1 MKEVNILEAITRM
14 AADDNKGLLI
24 TTTVLDAGTV
34 NDISHVTFR
43 VTKAVTGSA
52 GFQSAG
58 IAGDYMCCA
67 FFIDRD
73 ELKKYK
79 KKLGLK

>member
-1 MKEVNILEAITRM
+1 MKEVNILEAIKQM
-14 AADDNKGLLI
+14 AADDNKGLLM
-24 TTTVLDAGTV
+24 TTTVIDAGTK
-34 NDISHVTFR
+34 NDVSHVTFK
-43 VTKAVTGSA
+43 VAKAVTSSA
-52 GFQSAG
+52 GFQSVG
-58 IAGDYMCCA
+58 LPGDYMCCA